1 MITLKQL
8 VYKEISEMK
17 ERRKKESFGT
27 YYVFYV
33 LAIIFTITTLILSI
47 PDNEPFDTFYLY
59 TTLWS
64 GYVSLSFLY
73 QYLYRIKENGTINN
87 IFLKYK
93 FIPVDMGTLFL
104 AKIIVLARFITIHIL
119 PAQILA
125 FICRVYYVYK
135 YRCNFF
141 DLMLFFPAITGII
154 YFMVFSV
161 TIYRKYRRAA
171 K

>member
-1 MITLKQL
+1 
-8 VYKEISEMK
+8 MK

-33 LAIIFTITTLILSI
+33 LAIVCTIITFMLSI
-47 PDNEPFDTFYLY
+47 PGDEPFGTVYFYI
-59 TTLWS
+59 TLWS

-73 QYLYRIKENGTINN
+73 QYLYMVKENGTVNN

-154 YFMVFSV
+154 YFMIF
-161 TIYRKYRRAA
+161 TTIIYRYRRAA

>member
-1 MITLKQL
+1 MITLKQI

-17 ERRKKESFGT
+17 ERRKKETFGT
-27 YYVFYV
+27 YYIFYV
-33 LAIIFTITTLILSI
+33 LAIICTIITFILSI
-47 PDNEPFDTFYLY
+47 PGDEPFDIIYFYIA
-59 TTLWS
+59 LWS
-64 GYVSLSFLY
+64 GYISLSFLY

-93 FIPVDMGTLFL
+93 FIPLDMDTLFL

-125 FICRVYYVYK
+125 FIYRVYCVYK

-141 DLMLFFPAITGII
+141 DPLLFIPAITGII
-154 YFMVFSV
+154 YFIIFT
-161 TIYRKYRRAA
+161 TIIYKYRRAA

>member
-33 LAIIFTITTLILSI
+33 LAIICTIITFMFSI
-47 PDNEPFDTFYLY
+47 PGDEPFDTVYFYI
-59 TTLWS
+59 TLWS

-93 FIPVDMGTLFL
+93 FIPVDMDTLFL

-125 FICRVYYVYK
+125 LICRVYCVYK

-154 YFMVFSV
+154 YFIIF
-161 TIYRKYRRAA
+161 TTIIYRYRQAA

>member
-1 MITLKQL
+1 MITLKQI

-17 ERRKKESFGT
+17 ERRKKETFGT
-27 YYVFYV
+27 YYIFYV
-33 LAIIFTITTLILSI
+33 LAIICTIITFMFSI
-47 PDNEPFDTFYLY
+47 PGDEPFDTVYFYI
-59 TTLWS
+59 TLWS

-93 FIPVDMGTLFL
+93 FIPVDMDTLFL

-125 FICRVYYVYK
+125 LICRVYCVYK

-154 YFMVFSV
+154 YFIIF
-161 TIYRKYRRAA
+161 TTIIYRYRQAA

>member
-33 LAIIFTITTLILSI
+33 LAIVCTIITFMLSI
-47 PDNEPFDTFYLY
+47 PGDEPFGTVYFYI
-59 TTLWS
+59 TLWS

-73 QYLYRIKENGTINN
+73 QYLYMVKENGTVNN

-154 YFMVFSV
+154 YFMIF
-161 TIYRKYRRAA
+161 TTIIYRYRRAA

>member
-17 ERRKKESFGT
+17 ERRKKETFGT
-27 YYVFYV
+27 YYIFYV
-33 LAIIFTITTLILSI
+33 LAIICTITTLILSI
-47 PDNEPFDTFYLY
+47 PDDDSFDTIFFY
-59 TTLWS
+59 TALWS

-73 QYLYRIKENGTINN
+73 QYLYGVKENGTVNN

-93 FIPVDMGTLFL
+93 FIPVDMDTLFL

-125 FICRVYYVYK
+125 LICRVYYVYK
-135 YRCNFF
+135 YGGDFF
-141 DLMLFFPAITGII
+141 DLLLFIPAITGII
-154 YFMVFSV
+154 YFIIFT
-161 TIYRKYRRAA
+161 TIIYKYRRAA
-171 K
+171 R